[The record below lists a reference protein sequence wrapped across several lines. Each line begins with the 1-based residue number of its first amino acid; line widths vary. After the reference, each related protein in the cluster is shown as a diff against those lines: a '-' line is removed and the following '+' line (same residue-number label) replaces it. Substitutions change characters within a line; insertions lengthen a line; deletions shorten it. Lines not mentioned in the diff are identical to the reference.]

1 MTTTEQAPPGSIA
14 EVCCGE
20 PECRRHYPIGLY
32 LADFSGRVFAV
43 TRRRVVAERGDG
55 TATFAASERHDVT
68 PQLREFVRRNPE
80 FVRALLAAETT

>member
-1 MTTTEQAPPGSIA
+1 MSTT
-14 EVCCGE
+14 CCTE

-32 LADFSGRVFAV
+32 LADFSDRVFAV
-43 TRRRVVAERGDG
+43 TKRRVVAERGDG

-80 FVRALLAAETT
+80 FVRSLLTETETP